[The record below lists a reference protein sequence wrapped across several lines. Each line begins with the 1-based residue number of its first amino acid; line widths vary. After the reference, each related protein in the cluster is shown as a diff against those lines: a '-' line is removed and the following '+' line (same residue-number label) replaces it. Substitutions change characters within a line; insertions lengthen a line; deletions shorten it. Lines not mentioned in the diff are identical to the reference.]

1 MAEKAETKA
10 AQEKYTKRQLVK
22 SGKWSVDVLNAI
34 LEDNKE
40 YTTAEVDKAVNNFL
54 KRSVN

>member
-1 MAEKAETKA
+1 MVEKAETKA

-34 LEDNKE
+34 LEDKE
-40 YTTAEVDKAVNNFL
+40 YTVAEVDKAVNNFL
-54 KRSVN
+54 KRSVK

>member
-10 AQEKYTKRQLVK
+10 VQEKYTKIQLIK

-34 LEDNKE
+34 LDDKE
-40 YTTAEVDKAVNNFL
+40 YTMAEVDKAVNNFL
-54 KRSVN
+54 KRRVN